1 MPRVVHFEIPAD
13 NPGRATK
20 FYKDVFGWEI
30 KNWSEDN
37 PYWLVTTGDNKIPGG
52 INGAITKKQGPNMVT
67 VNTIDVPSVDEYLT
81 LIVKSG
87 GKVIAPKMTVPSIG
101 YLAYCQD
108 TEGNVFG
115 ILQPDMS
122 AK

>member
-13 NPGRATK
+13 DPERVIK
-20 FYKDVFGWEI
+20 FYKAVFGWEI
-30 KNWSEDN
+30 KNWSEVN
-37 PYWLVTTGDNKIPGG
+37 PYWLVTTGDNKIQGG
-52 INGAITKKQGPNMVT
+52 INGAITKRQGTNMVT
-67 VNTIDVPSVDEYLT
+67 VNTIDVSSVDEYVAQ
-81 LIVKSG
+81 IIKSG
-87 GKVIAPKMTVPSIG
+87 GKVIAPKMPVPGIG
-101 YLAYCQD
+101 YLAYCRD

>member
-13 NPGRATK
+13 NPGRAIK

-81 LIVKSG
+81 LVVKSG